1 MKKKIKVIPVKTSN
15 DTLMSLQIS
24 KVKTYRCNEV
34 IKQEWAMSLVLDQ
47 ELGLDDDACLATI
60 LSPEQI
66 DSLIGKLV
74 CAKAE
79 VETKNKQLQNNNK

>member
-24 KVKTYRCNEV
+24 KVKTYRCNKV
-34 IKQEWAMSLVLDQ
+34 VKQEWTMSLVLDQ
-47 ELGLDDDACLATI
+47 ALGLEDDGCLATM

-66 DSLIGKLV
+66 DSLIGQLV

-79 VETKNKQLQNNNK
+79 VEMRNKQLHNNK